1 LNIFNAINWTAEA
14 WNNVTDDV
22 IYRCWQRTGIIP
34 EEYRTEGMLI
44 ETEENNEIAVQ
55 FLLNRMDIMD
65 LTARDYIDVDSTLEA
80 TQIIDDDE
88 IIKAIQET
96 TENEEAEEDNC
107 PLVSDKIA
115 LESIHNLLNYI
126 QQSNSLSVN
135 SSVLSGMKDLQR
147 QIRKKQV
154 DSLKQASLQDYF
166 TITM

>member
-1 LNIFNAINWTAEA
+1 MLPMKN
-14 WNNVTDDV
+14 
-22 IYRCWQRTGIIP
+22 Y
-34 EEYRTEGMLI
+34 GMLI
-44 ETEENNEIAVQ
+44 ETEENNETAVQ

-135 SSVLSGMKDLQR
+135 SSVLSGIKDLECSHQFIEPIHFGN
-147 QIRKKQV
+147 QFIV
-154 DSLKQASLQDYF
+154 G
-166 TITM
+166 

>member
-1 LNIFNAINWTAEA
+1 MNIKLLIRMLPMKN
-14 WNNVTDDV
+14 
-22 IYRCWQRTGIIP
+22 Y
-34 EEYRTEGMLI
+34 GMLI
-44 ETEENNEIAVQ
+44 ETEENNETAVQ

-96 TENEEAEEDNC
+96 TENEEDNC

-126 QQSNSLSVN
+126 QQSNNLSVN
-135 SSVLSGMKDLQR
+135 SSVLSGIKDLQH
-147 QIRKKQV
+147 QIRKKE
-154 DSLKQASLQDYF
+154 SIL
-166 TITM
+166 

>member
-1 LNIFNAINWTAEA
+1 MLPMKN
-14 WNNVTDDV
+14 
-22 IYRCWQRTGIIP
+22 Y
-34 EEYRTEGMLI
+34 GMLI
-44 ETEENNEIAVQ
+44 ETEENNETAVQ

-126 QQSNSLSVN
+126 QQSNNLSVN

>member
-1 LNIFNAINWTAEA
+1 
-14 WNNVTDDV
+14 
-22 IYRCWQRTGIIP
+22 
-34 EEYRTEGMLI
+34 MLI
-44 ETEENNEIAVQ
+44 ETEENNETAVQ

-65 LTARDYIDVDSTLEA
+65 LTARDYIDVGSTLEA

-135 SSVLSGMKDLQR
+135 GSVLSGIKDLQR

-154 DSLKQASLQDYF
+154 K
-166 TITM
+166 IT

>member
-1 LNIFNAINWTAEA
+1 MQLIG

-44 ETEENNEIAVQ
+44 ETEENNETAVQ

-80 TQIIDDDE
+80 TQLINDDE

-135 SSVLSGMKDLQR
+135 SAVLSGMKDLQR

>member
-44 ETEENNEIAVQ
+44 ETEENNETAVQ

>member
-1 LNIFNAINWTAEA
+1 LNIFNAINWTAGA

-44 ETEENNEIAVQ
+44 ETEENNETAVQ

>member
-1 LNIFNAINWTAEA
+1 MQLIG

-44 ETEENNEIAVQ
+44 ETEENNETAVQ

-135 SSVLSGMKDLQR
+135 SSVLSGMKDLQH
-147 QIRKKQV
+147 QIRKKE
-154 DSLKQASLQDYF
+154 SIL
-166 TITM
+166 

>member
-1 LNIFNAINWTAEA
+1 MQLMG

-44 ETEENNEIAVQ
+44 ETEENNETAVQ

>member
-1 LNIFNAINWTAEA
+1 MHCRHLYCEIKDCNSSLYFGKSSIGA
-14 WNNVTDDV
+14 
-22 IYRCWQRTGIIP
+22 

-44 ETEENNEIAVQ
+44 ETEENNETAVQ

>member
-1 LNIFNAINWTAEA
+1 MNIFNAINWTAEA

-44 ETEENNEIAVQ
+44 ETEENNETAVQ

>member
-1 LNIFNAINWTAEA
+1 MNIFNAINWTAEA

-44 ETEENNEIAVQ
+44 ETEENNETAVQ

-80 TQIIDDDE
+80 TQLINDDE

-107 PLVSDKIA
+107 PLVSDK
-115 LESIHNLLNYI
+115 IHNLLNYI

>member
-1 LNIFNAINWTAEA
+1 MQLIG

-44 ETEENNEIAVQ
+44 ETEENNETAVQ

-65 LTARDYIDVDSTLEA
+65 LTARDYIDVDSMLEA

-135 SSVLSGMKDLQR
+135 SSVFYQKDMSIL
-147 QIRKKQV
+147 
-154 DSLKQASLQDYF
+154 
-166 TITM
+166 

>member
-1 LNIFNAINWTAEA
+1 MQLIG

-44 ETEENNEIAVQ
+44 ETEENNETAVQ

>member
-1 LNIFNAINWTAEA
+1 MQLIG

-44 ETEENNEIAVQ
+44 ETEENNETAVQ
-55 FLLNRMDIMD
+55 FLLNRMDLMD

>member
-1 LNIFNAINWTAEA
+1 MLPMKN
-14 WNNVTDDV
+14 
-22 IYRCWQRTGIIP
+22 Y
-34 EEYRTEGMLI
+34 GMLI
-44 ETEENNEIAVQ
+44 ETEENNETAVQ
-55 FLLNRMDIMD
+55 FLLNRMDLMDLTARDLMD

-96 TENEEAEEDNC
+96 TENEEDNC

-135 SSVLSGMKDLQR
+135 SSVLSGIKDL
-147 QIRKKQV
+147 
-154 DSLKQASLQDYF
+154 F
-166 TITM
+166 T

>member
-1 LNIFNAINWTAEA
+1 MLPMKN
-14 WNNVTDDV
+14 
-22 IYRCWQRTGIIP
+22 Y
-34 EEYRTEGMLI
+34 GMLI
-44 ETEENNEIAVQ
+44 ETEENNETAVQ

-135 SSVLSGMKDLQR
+135 SVLSGMKDLQR
-147 QIRKKQV
+147 QIRKKRV

-166 TITM
+166 AITM